1 MWIYYTNTI
10 LDSSNIFSYAAKIR
24 ENVDKRFSVENLKT
38 SYDQLRLLQHNYDK
52 RLWVSVHSSFSVIHE
67 VGRVHFI
74 LLKFENKLD
83 TVVGQTN
90 FY

>member
-1 MWIYYTNTI
+1 MGI

-24 ENVDKRFSVENLKT
+24 ENVDKRFSVENLKS

-52 RLWVSVHSSFSVIHE
+52 LLWVSVHSSFSFYIAQI
-67 VGRVHFI
+67 R
-74 LLKFENKLD
+74 NKLER
-83 TVVGQTN
+83 VVGQTN

>member
-1 MWIYYTNTI
+1 MWIYHANNI

-24 ENVDKRFSVENLKT
+24 ENVDKRFSVENLKS

-52 RLWVSVHSSFSVIHE
+52 LLWVSVHSSFSVIHK
-67 VGRVHFI
+67 VGNVHFI
-74 LLKFENKLD
+74 LFKFENKLD

>member
-1 MWIYYTNTI
+1 MVYGKLKRNLYAHTNII

-52 RLWVSVHSSFSVIHE
+52 ILWVSVHSFFRNTRSWQGSFYIAQI
-67 VGRVHFI
+67 R
-74 LLKFENKLD
+74 K
-83 TVVGQTN
+83 
-90 FY
+90 